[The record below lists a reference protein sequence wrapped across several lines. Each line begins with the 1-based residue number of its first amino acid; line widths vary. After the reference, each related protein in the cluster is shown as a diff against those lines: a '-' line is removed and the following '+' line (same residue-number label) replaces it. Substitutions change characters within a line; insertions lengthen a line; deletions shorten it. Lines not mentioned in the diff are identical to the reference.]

1 MDGLSY
7 ELYDDLGL
15 HCIESLSDT
24 LPDGDFDDFAIA
36 DEEEDQQVPGNRWFL
51 TFPQNSLPR
60 QQAWRI

>member
-1 MDGLSY
+1 MNFTTT
-7 ELYDDLGL
+7 
-15 HCIESLSDT
+15 SDSTVLNHSATT